1 MIKTRLGAVAI
12 VIALIVSFSIA
23 FVAAQYVTQETTD
36 IALGSDGTFSRSYS
50 DIGISY
56 TIQGTPGATGTVVAD
71 LYNGNPF
78 PSATIPSGVT
88 LTHFV
93 AITFSMNANDFNSAT
108 VVLSYTDS
116 DVTGIS
122 TPYSIYKYDATSN
135 SFTLLPAQVDTNAK
149 TITFTLTSPSDP
161 LVAIGGSAVS
171 SGGVSTVTWA
181 VVAVSVIVIVVLAVF
196 IVWRLRK
203 PKDHL
208 VDDEDIF
215 S

>member
-1 MIKTRLGAVAI
+1 MIKTRLGALTI
-12 VIALIVSFSIA
+12 VIALIVLFSIA

-36 IALGSDGTFSRSYS
+36 VTLGSNGTFSMSYS
-50 DIGISY
+50 DIGLSY
-56 TIQGTPGATGTVVAD
+56 TIQGTPGATGTVIAD

-78 PSATIPSGVT
+78 PTATIPNGVT

-93 AITFSMNANDFNSAT
+93 AITISMDANDFSSAT
-108 VVLSYTDS
+108 VVLNYKDS
-116 DVTGIS
+116 DVSGIS
-122 TPYSIYKYDATSN
+122 APYSVYKYDAISN

-171 SGGVSTVTWA
+171 GGVSPVTWA
-181 VVAVSVIVIVVLAVF
+181 VVAVSVIVIVILAVF

-208 VDDEDIF
+208 VDDEDIL